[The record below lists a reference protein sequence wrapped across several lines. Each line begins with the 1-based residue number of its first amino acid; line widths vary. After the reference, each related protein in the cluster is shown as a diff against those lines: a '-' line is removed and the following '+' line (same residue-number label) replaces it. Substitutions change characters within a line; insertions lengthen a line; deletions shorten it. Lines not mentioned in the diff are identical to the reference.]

1 MDQKLNE
8 IYKTCKEFYNNKN
21 YQKALE
27 LGLELVKNKV
37 SNEYL
42 YQMIINIYYLNK
54 DYDNAIKF
62 LYCISNYNYS

>member
-37 SNEYL
+37 SN
-42 YQMIINIYYLNK
+42 
-54 DYDNAIKF
+54 DY
-62 LYCISNYNYS
+62 